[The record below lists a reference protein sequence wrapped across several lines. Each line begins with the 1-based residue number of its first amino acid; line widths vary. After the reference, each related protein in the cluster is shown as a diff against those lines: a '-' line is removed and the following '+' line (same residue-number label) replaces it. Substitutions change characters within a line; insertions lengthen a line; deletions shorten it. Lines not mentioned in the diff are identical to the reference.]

1 MATLSL
7 TQLLGKAESMSSSLQ
22 AEAARL
28 ARVTVNPQAPKP
40 DLKPEKKDDLPGEED
55 DESLEAQ
62 VQKTQQIK
70 TDIEEGK
77 DAVLKGEPLSLNHLI
92 QRGMLLGETYDT
104 ALQLDILDFASQQ
117 PTRIFG

>member
-28 ARVTVNPQAPKP
+28 ARVTVDPQAPKP

-70 TDIEEGK
+70 SKIEEGK

-92 QRGMLLGETYDT
+92 QRGLLLGETYDT
-104 ALQLDILDFASQQ
+104 ALQLDILDYT
-117 PTRIFG
+117 TRQSNRMLG